1 MQEPWNFPT
10 LLTDAMNLT
19 EGAQTNRDLVDT
31 VRKLARLESAVR
43 AALSHAVAVALSQ
56 GAHESAGHATT
67 ADLLRS
73 ECHLSGR
80 DANELVVSAVR
91 LREHLHCTFVALQA
105 GTITWSH
112 ATTLVRAVDRLGLD
126 TVLGAE
132 HDWIELIGARTGP
145 EALQRVVHTRRLEQ
159 VGYPDRRTPDS
170 QVGENVPTSLDEADV
185 DPEPSDEAAEATST
199 HDDSATRSSA
209 GADDLSHV
217 TSEDDMIHDELRNL
231 GDSRQ
236 PQQPTRDT
244 NMEPDAAAVLSRSAT
259 STLTLSSDNASTS
272 TELPAS
278 PTDGCAHP
286 GCATEAS
293 LREISFT
300 VHWLDGSRSEI
311 LACGLVCD
319 EHAAALAS
327 SPAGR
332 IRVGHRTTIR
342 TIGPALVTN
351 AA

>member
-1 MQEPWNFPT
+1 
-10 LLTDAMNLT
+10 LLIDAMNLT
-19 EGAQTNRDLVDT
+19 EGAQANRDLVDT
-31 VRKLARLESAVR
+31 VRKLTRLESAVR

-56 GAHESAGHATT
+56 RAHESAGHATT

-80 DANELVVSAVR
+80 EANELVVSAVR

-126 TVLGAE
+126 TVLDTE

-170 QVGENVPTSLDEADV
+170 QVDETVPTSSGKADV
-185 DPEPSDEAAEATST
+185 GPEASTEATST
-199 HDDSATRSSA
+199 RDDSATRSSA
-209 GADDLSHV
+209 DADDLSQV
-217 TSEDDMIHDELRNL
+217 DSEDGMIHDELRDL
-231 GDSRQ
+231 GNSRQ
-236 PQQPTRDT
+236 PQQPTRGT
-244 NMEPDAAAVLSRSAT
+244 NIEPDAVAALNRPTT
-259 STLTLSSDNASTS
+259 STLTLSSDNPSTS
-272 TELPAS
+272 TEEPVPPPA
-278 PTDGCAHP
+278 GCAHP
-286 GCATEAS
+286 SCATEAS

-327 SPAGR
+327 CPVSR